1 MLAPFPVLAERCA
14 RSSLTLVMSAIEWA
28 VSFFCAR
35 PAACCTCSASW
46 PARWSFRCAAAASSS
61 AAHTC
66 RRALV
71 DEDARTHGHALPTQ
85 RRVPVAIILGL
96 LVLLLAVVVALFFFF
111 VVVLLLLLV
120 LLAAARRL
128 RTWWCFRSGGR
139 EAA

>member
-1 MLAPFPVLAERCA
+1 MRGHGSLVLPR
-14 RSSLTLVMSAIEWA
+14 LL
-28 VSFFCAR
+28 R
-35 PAACCTCSASW
+35 PH
-46 PARWSFRCAAAASSS
+46 PIAAAREVPRDDREEGERAA

-96 LVLLLAVVVALFFFF
+96 LVLLLAVVVALFFFV